1 MLCVGLSMQASEEGT
16 QLLSKRAARK
26 KQRQE
31 ALKRSSSGLSHVGVS
46 SDTQNKQS
54 QLEAPAP
61 IVPASVAAAVVAV
74 VAAAGVD
81 GQQDEFSIV
90 DNTTNLPTPAQQESQ
105 EQESQEQESQAAPLN
120 LIPAAPVLPATGSL
134 EGQAPAISKEVPTAD
149 TQVQGW
155 SCSIS

>member
-1 MLCVGLSMQASEEGT
+1 MLCVGLSMQASEEGK
-16 QLLSKRAARK
+16 QQLSKRAAR

-31 ALKRSSSGLSHVGVS
+31 ALKRSSSGFSHVGVS

-61 IVPASVAAAVVAV
+61 IVPAVVAGVAAAVVAG
-74 VAAAGVD
+74 VAAAGVDGVDAAGVD

-90 DNTTNLPTPAQQESQ
+90 DNTTNLPTPPQQES
-105 EQESQEQESQAAPLN
+105 QESQAAPV
-120 LIPAAPVLPATGSL
+120 APATGSL
-134 EGQAPAISKEVPTAD
+134 EGQAPAISTEVPTAD